1 MHILAEFLF
10 WASLAGVGL
19 GLLTHQYHIYKAA
32 RRDRGA
38 SRGRLARYAGRRR

>member
-10 WASLAGVGL
+10 WSAIAFAVGVL
-19 GLLTHQYHIYKAA
+19 CLQQWRIVTAA
-32 RRDRGA
+32 RRDRSA